1 MFIGSFCICSEGDQ
15 LNYEEFELT
24 EFMNEEQLAKWRA
37 KEDNEDPDGNQI
49 APEDQDKKGDI
60 IDPNADK
67 VESK

>member
-1 MFIGSFCICSEGDQ
+1 
-15 LNYEEFELT
+15 
-24 EFMNEEQLAKWRA
+24 MNEEQLAKWRA